1 VKRGET
7 EMVPGQGEM
16 ERLQPGHQGPE
27 ALGTQELV
35 VSLRLHDPRLIRPW
49 RDLRHSGVGWLAGHA
64 ESRSC

>member
-7 EMVPGQGEM
+7 EMIPGQGEM

-35 VSLRLHDPRLIRPW
+35 VSLRLHDQSLIRPW
-49 RDLRHSGVGWLAGHA
+49 RDLGHGGVGWLAEHA